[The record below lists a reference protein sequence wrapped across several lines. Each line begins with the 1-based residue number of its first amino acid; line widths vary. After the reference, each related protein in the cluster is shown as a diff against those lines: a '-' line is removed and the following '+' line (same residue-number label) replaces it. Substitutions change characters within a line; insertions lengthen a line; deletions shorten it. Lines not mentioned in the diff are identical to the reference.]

1 MDVAEEGRMRKTLRW
16 IGTLVVVVMITFAA
30 MVAAGGAMAR
40 VGASSANGAAVSL
53 PYPTPDPHP

>member
-1 MDVAEEGRMRKTLRW
+1 MRKTLRS
-16 IGTLVVVVMITFAA
+16 IGTVVVVVMITFAA